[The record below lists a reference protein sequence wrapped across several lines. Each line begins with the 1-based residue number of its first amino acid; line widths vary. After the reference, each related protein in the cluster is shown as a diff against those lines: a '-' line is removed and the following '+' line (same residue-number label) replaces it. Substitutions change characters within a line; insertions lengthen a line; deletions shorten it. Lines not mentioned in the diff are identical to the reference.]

1 MAHMSVSKK
10 RTNRHLQEMMLI
22 FDFTAEDLVENRDG
36 FMTERQSAKMQRAG
50 VTSIVAIWGVALF
63 IGIPLVGM
71 FFGMIYPPLSDANV
85 GFFIHLLLWAVM
97 VGLPLAFAGFAGWAT
112 YKHFTTRKHNVVS
125 SLEGT
130 VKTHISRVRRDEF
143 YDMTIR
149 GEQFHLT
156 ADMYTLIR
164 SGQAYR
170 VYYVPSNKHIASM
183 EPVTNE

>member
-22 FDFTAEDLVENRDG
+22 FDFTAEDLAENRDG
-36 FMTERQSAKMQRAG
+36 FMTERQSAHMQREG
-50 VTSIVAIWGVALF
+50 VKGMAILWGLAAF
-63 IGIPLVGM
+63 IGIPTVGA
-71 FFGMIYPPLSDANV
+71 FFAFILPPLSDADV
-85 GFFIHLLLWAVM
+85 GFFIHLMLWAAM
-97 VGLPLAFAGFAGWAT
+97 VGLPLAFAGWAGWAT
-112 YKHFTTRKHNVVS
+112 YKHFTTRKHNVLS

-149 GEQFHLT
+149 GEQFNLT

-183 EPVTNE
+183 EPVINE